1 MISGHGVIT
10 SERCFIR
17 ALFIILAICAVCS
30 IVPDRYGEKR
40 FCMLCSINLLPVR
53 KEYIALRRH
62 NVNTFSGIDSS
73 VIGSKLEGIYTR
85 VAFLMN
91 KSA

>member
-1 MISGHGVIT
+1 MMT

-30 IVPDRYGEKR
+30 IVPDRFGVKP
-40 FCMLCSINLLPVR
+40 FCMLCSIKLLAER

-62 NVNTFSGIDSS
+62 DVNTLSGIESS
-73 VIGSKLEGIYTR
+73 VIGRKFEGIL
-85 VAFLMN
+85 VLPFL
-91 KSA
+91 